1 MKNNFFKNI
10 KIKIFYFILITIL
23 NFNNAYSE
31 ILKEILIKGNE
42 RLSIET
48 IIMFSGLDLNTE
60 IDNNKLNLSIKN
72 LYKTNYFKNIKMTLN
87 NNILEIEI
95 VENPIIQTIKIEG
108 IKNKEILESLEN
120 ITKKDEKY
128 PF

>member
-87 NNILEIEI
+87 NNVLEIEI
-95 VENPIIQTIKIEG
+95 GENPIIQKIKIE
-108 IKNKEILESLEN
+108 
-120 ITKKDEKY
+120 
-128 PF
+128 

>member
-87 NNILEIEI
+87 NNVLEIEI
-95 VENPIIQTIKIEG
+95 VENRGYSSNEMR
-108 IKNKEILESLEN
+108 L
-120 ITKKDEKY
+120 
-128 PF
+128 